1 MNRMFGE
8 ELKTRIKQ
16 LEEDLVQTQQNYV
29 ESVRAHKNY
38 TTLRGIREK
47 MREVKSEL
55 ERLDPQLNWT
65 PNDEQ
70 QRKEKF

>member
-1 MNRMFGE
+1 MFGE

-16 LEEDLVQTQQNYV
+16 LEEDLVQAQRNYV
-29 ESVRAHKNY
+29 ESVRRHKDY
-38 TTLRGIREK
+38 TSLKGIREK

-55 ERLDPQLNWT
+55 ERLDSQLNQIT
-65 PNDEQ
+65 KEEQ